1 MDKIDVRP
9 LRPYQALVLT
19 RGYERVIVISDLH
32 LGWEISLNREGF
44 HFPTQMKRLLKKT
57 LTLIKIAKPD
67 SLIILGDLKHTV
79 SGVEIEEW
87 RDIPEFL
94 EALKKK
100 VNKIIVVPGN
110 HDGNLSLLLPEG
122 VTQAPV
128 TGITLWDEIG
138 LFHGHSWPDP
148 KLLGCKHLIIG
159 HIHPIISFRDPS
171 GLRINRQVWIKAECD
186 GEKLGESVL
195 KHLGIKVDG
204 DLKRVFQETFD
215 LEVKSS
221 SLIVLPSFNEVLGGI
236 PINLEENGDKGRSG
250 AFIGPILRSGCVD
263 IMNAEVYLLD
273 GTFLGKVKQLRSL
286 NY

>member
-57 LTLIKIAKPD
+57 LMLIKMAKPD
-67 SLIILGDLKHTV
+67 SLIILGDLKHTI

-87 RDIPEFL
+87 KDIPEFL

-100 VNKIIVVPGN
+100 VSEVTIVPGN

-148 KLLGCKHLIIG
+148 KLLRCKHLIIG

-186 GEKLGESVL
+186 GKKLGESVL
-195 KHLGIKVDG
+195 KHLGVKVNR
-204 DLKRVFQETFD
+204 DLKQVFQETFD

-221 SLIVLPSFNEVLGGI
+221 SLIVLPSFNEILGGI
-236 PINLEENGDKGRSG
+236 PINLEENGDKRGSG

-263 IMNAEVYLLD
+263 VRNAEVYLLD
-273 GTFLGKVKQLRSL
+273 GTFLGKVRQLRAL

>member
-1 MDKIDVRP
+1 MDEVDIRP

-19 RGYERVIVISDLH
+19 KGYERVMVISDLH

-57 LTLIKIAKPD
+57 LMLLRIAKPN

-87 RDIPEFL
+87 RDVPEFL
-94 EALKKK
+94 ESLKKK
-100 VNKIIVVPGN
+100 VDEITVIPGN

-122 VTQAPV
+122 VAQAPA

-138 LFHGHSWPDP
+138 LFHGHSWPDL

-159 HIHPIISFRDPS
+159 HVHPIISFRDPS
-171 GLRINRQVWIKAECD
+171 GLRINRQVWIKAGCD
-186 GEKLGESVL
+186 GKKLGELVL
-195 KHLGIKVDG
+195 KHLGVKVD
-204 DLKRVFQETFD
+204 ED
-215 LEVKSS
+215 LEYALRKTFNLNVKAS
-221 SLIVLPSFNEVLGGI
+221 SLIVLPSFNEILGGI
-236 PINLEENGDKGRSG
+236 PINLEENGDRRRSST
-250 AFIGPILRSGCVD
+250 FIGPILRSRCVD
-263 IMNAEVYLLD
+263 VMNAEVYLLD
-273 GTFLGKVKQLRSL
+273 GTFLGKVKQLRAL